1 MGDENFYQGSKISEP
16 IYSVKENYGGFIGY
30 RANASTF
37 GMALDPRTANQLQE
51 VSNKLNTGAKTI
63 EVQGVQANVLEAI
76 PEQHLEEINRLKKL
90 AGIDLTFHGPIVE
103 PSGFNGRE
111 GWSEEN
117 RAQAERQMLSAV
129 TRAHKLDPSGNIVV
143 TFHTTAGLPEMMER
157 IKTKEGEVTTEMLVY
172 DESTGQAQRIERK
185 EDYLMKEGKKTDVK
199 ERLKEMNK
207 ESWERALTTVG
218 FHAHQGEETIRR
230 SVRPLT
236 EEGMPDD
243 LKQSSVLDIYNIMK
257 NNPKEGQE
265 LVSRLPQQTQQFVK
279 EAMGNINYGEIH
291 VKDAYNEMKT
301 LYDKAYKAAIR
312 TDNKEDIAKLN
323 EYGAELRAN
332 FKKYAD
338 PKNLPQFA
346 EEITKGVQILSA
358 LKSNPEVFRPLNDFV
373 LDKSGETFGNI
384 AYKAYNEF
392 KKDKTAPIISIEN
405 PPAGGGLSRGE
416 DLRKLVEISRN
427 KFVEK
432 AVADGMD
439 KEKAVEAA
447 NNHIGVT
454 WDVGHINMIRKFGYD
469 QSDVVKETKKVADM
483 VKHVHLSDNF
493 GFEHTELPMG
503 MGNVPTKEHLEA
515 IGEKV
520 KKMKKIVETGD
531 WYQHFK
537 TSPFAQTLEAF
548 GSPIYAMKM
557 APYWNQA
564 RGMTQGYFSGY
575 GRMLPDQH
583 FSVYGAGFSS
593 LPTEL
598 GGQITGRSR
607 LSGTPTE

>member
-63 EVQGVQANVLEAI
+63 EVQGVQANVLESI

-157 IKTKEGEVTTEMLVY
+157 IKTKEGEITTEMLVY

-199 ERLKEMNK
+199 ERLQEMNK

-218 FHAHQGEETIRR
+218 FHAHSGDQAIKNALIKSRDPKFE
-230 SVRPLT
+230 
-236 EEGMPDD
+236 D
-243 LKQSSVLDIYNIMK
+243 LKDKSIFEIYKTVNTPQGQKIMEALP
-257 NNPKEGQE
+257 NDE
-265 LVSRLPQQTQQFVK
+265 SRQAIRSAV
-279 EAMGNINYGEIH
+279 NDINYGEIY
-291 VKDAYNEMKT
+291 VKDAYHEMKA
-301 LYDKAYKAAIR
+301 LYDKAYKAAIN
-312 TDNKEDIAKLN
+312 TNNKEDLAKLN
-323 EYGAELRAN
+323 EYGAGLRSN
-332 FKKYAD
+332 FTKYAD
-338 PKNLPQFA
+338 PVNLPAFA
-346 EEITKGVQILSA
+346 DEITKGVQLLST
-358 LKSNPEVFRPLNDFV
+358 LKSTPEVFRPLNDFV
-373 LDKSGETFGNI
+373 LDKSAETFGNI

-392 KKDKTAPIISIEN
+392 KKDKTAPVISIEN

-416 DLRKLVEISRN
+416 DLRKLVEASRN

-469 QSDVVKETKKVADM
+469 QADVVKETKKVADM

-537 TSPFAQTLEAF
+537 TSPFGQTLEAF

-598 GGQITGRSR
+598 GGQVTGRSR

>member
-218 FHAHQGEETIRR
+218 FHAHSGDQAIKNALIKSKDARFE
-230 SVRPLT
+230 
-236 EEGMPDD
+236 D
-243 LKQSSVLDIYNIMK
+243 LKDKSIFEIYKTVNTPQGQKIMEALP
-257 NNPKEGQE
+257 NDE
-265 LVSRLPQQTQQFVK
+265 SRQAIRSAV
-279 EAMGNINYGEIH
+279 NDINYGEIY
-291 VKDAYNEMKT
+291 VKDAYHEMKS
-301 LYDKAYKAAIR
+301 LYDKAYKAALN
-312 TDNKEDIAKLN
+312 TNNTEDLTKLK
-323 EYGAELRAN
+323 EYGAGLRSN
-332 FKKYAD
+332 FAKYAD
-338 PKNLPQFA
+338 PVNLPAFA
-346 EEITKGVQILSA
+346 DEITKGVQLLST
-358 LKSNPEVFRPLNDFV
+358 LKSTPEVFRPLNDFV

-439 KEKAVEAA
+439 KEKAIEAA

-503 MGNVPTKEHLEA
+503 MGNVPTKEHFEA

-520 KKMKKIVETGD
+520 KTMKKIVETGD